1 MVEDKED
8 KRRSGRGWTFYAT
21 LILAS
26 LVLYLASLGPAVAI
40 FDRGGP
46 KTRYVIEIMFVPAD
60 VVANWTGTEYYLG
73 QYVNWW
79 HSLAAQP

>member
-1 MVEDKED
+1 MVEESDEK
-8 KRRSGRGWTFYAT
+8 KWPRHRWTLYIALLF
-21 LILAS
+21 
-26 LVLYLASLGPAVAI
+26 LVFLYVASLGPAVAI

-60 VVANWTGTEYYLG
+60 AVANWTGTEKYLR

-79 HSLAAQP
+79 QSLAAQP